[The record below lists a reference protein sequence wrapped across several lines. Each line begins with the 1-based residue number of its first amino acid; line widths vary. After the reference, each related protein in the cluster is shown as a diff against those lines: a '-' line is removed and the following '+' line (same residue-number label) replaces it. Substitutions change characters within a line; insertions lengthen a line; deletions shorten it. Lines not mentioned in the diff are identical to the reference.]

1 MSTHAERGDIC
12 YLKVKNADIPSD
24 IETKRVITMNTQI
37 THWNP
42 FREMEQMQKRLS
54 SLWNWDPLRVGNGR
68 EESLTVAEWSPKV
81 DIVEDEKE
89 FLIKAE
95 LPDMKREDVKVT
107 VDDNV
112 LTVSGER
119 RQEKEEK
126 NKRYHRIECEY
137 GSFTRSFTLPPGT
150 SGDKVAAEFKDG
162 VLRVHLSKDTKA
174 MAGKSVEIKVA

>member
-1 MSTHAERGDIC
+1 
-12 YLKVKNADIPSD
+12 
-24 IETKRVITMNTQI
+24 MNTQI
-37 THWNP
+37 TRWNP

-54 SLWNWDPLRVGNGR
+54 SLWNWEPLRVANSQ

-137 GSFTRSFTLPPGT
+137 GSFSRGFTLPSGT
-150 SGDKVAAEFKDG
+150 QGDKVAAEFKDG
-162 VLRVHLSKDTKA
+162 VLRVHLPKDAKA
-174 MAGKSVEIKVA
+174 SGSKSVDIKVA